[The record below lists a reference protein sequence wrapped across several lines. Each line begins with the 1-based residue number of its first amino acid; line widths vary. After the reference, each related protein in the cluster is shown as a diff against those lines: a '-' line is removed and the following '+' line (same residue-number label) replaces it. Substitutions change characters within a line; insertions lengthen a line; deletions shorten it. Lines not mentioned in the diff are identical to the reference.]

1 MNGDREPSWNLKQ
14 TTVQICTVV
23 IRADS
28 LRLFCGRRKKQEGA
42 VKAAYVKNEDFNRLE
57 MSHRE
62 MAAHVV
68 ALTAVV
74 AGIATAG
81 AVDYERLEE
90 CVNFAAKTLRLGAR
104 PGLLA
109 KASAVLGDIEKMQKA
124 LQIENR
130 KNRGFRNEPFPKA

>member
-1 MNGDREPSWNLKQ
+1 
-14 TTVQICTVV
+14 
-23 IRADS
+23 
-28 LRLFCGRRKKQEGA
+28 
-42 VKAAYVKNEDFNRLE
+42 VKAAYVKHEDFNRLE

-62 MAAHVV
+62 MAADVV

-130 KNRGFRNEPFPKA
+130 KNRGFRNEPFPNAQIPASPTGSFPLVHGPQPHAQGTADIQRRRQPS